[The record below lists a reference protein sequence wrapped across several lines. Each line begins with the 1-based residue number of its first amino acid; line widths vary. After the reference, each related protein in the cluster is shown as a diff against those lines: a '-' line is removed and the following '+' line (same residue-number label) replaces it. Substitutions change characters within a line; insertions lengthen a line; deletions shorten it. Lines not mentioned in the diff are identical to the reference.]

1 MSKYINYVK
10 KILVWVF
17 EINGDT
23 RRYEEIRDNNNENRF
38 EEGIEMSTT
47 VLPFAMLAPFNLYLP

>member
-23 RRYEEIRDNNNENRF
+23 RRYETITMKTGLKKE
-38 EEGIEMSTT
+38 
-47 VLPFAMLAPFNLYLP
+47 